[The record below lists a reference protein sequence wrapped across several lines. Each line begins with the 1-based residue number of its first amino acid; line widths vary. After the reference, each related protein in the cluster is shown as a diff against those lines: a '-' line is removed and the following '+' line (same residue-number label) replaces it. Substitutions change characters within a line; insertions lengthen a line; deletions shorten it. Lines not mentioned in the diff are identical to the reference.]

1 MVAGTAKGQTATL
14 PSSIYLAMS
23 MADLP
28 QAVTLVVILIGI
40 SLLVLLGVRL
50 LLETQG

>member
-1 MVAGTAKGQTATL
+1 
-14 PSSIYLAMS
+14 

-40 SLLVLLGVRL
+40 SLLVLFAVRVA
-50 LLETQG
+50 LERNR

>member
-1 MVAGTAKGQTATL
+1 
-14 PSSIYLAMS
+14 MS